1 MKALVGAFNQEKA
14 LVGAFSV
21 IVQPVVEPMDHFTA
35 LFLIVCS
42 GYNMEIDMIDPLVIR
57 QEQRSYETG
66 MFQITSDN
74 DDDDIDATDDAYNDD
89 NTNG

>member
-1 MKALVGAFNQEKA
+1 M
-14 LVGAFSV
+14 
-21 IVQPVVEPMDHFTA
+21 I
-35 LFLIVCS
+35 FLILCS

-74 DDDDIDATDDAYNDD
+74 DDDDID
-89 NTNG
+89 GCQ